1 MRAAIFD
8 EDADRSYRRRAGTSM
23 APSRSMRRSL
33 GLSCFLLLV
42 PAAAC
47 KQDES
52 PPPRPS
58 GPEMSGPQSRRM
70 ANCPSAVRGAVTLT
84 TPTPDG
90 IDVTVTSPDLT
101 AARQIA
107 ELAQFH
113 ARNPRPLLPFPHT
126 GLGGGRGHAGYCP
139 IARGDDVII
148 TASVIP
154 GGATIH
160 LRARLPWRV
169 HDLRESVVTRAE
181 RLRSFPS
188 S

>member
-1 MRAAIFD
+1 
-8 EDADRSYRRRAGTSM
+8 M
-23 APSRSMRRSL
+23 APPGSMRSSL
-33 GLSCFLLLV
+33 GLSCFLLLLLV

-47 KQDES
+47 EEDES
-52 PPPRPS
+52 PPPAPS
-58 GPEMSGPQSRRM
+58 GPEMSGPLTRKM
-70 ANCPSAVRGAVTLT
+70 ANCPSAVRGAVTRT

-90 IDVTVTSPDLT
+90 IDVTVTSEDP
-101 AARQIA
+101 AAALQIA

-113 ARNPRPLLPFPHT
+113 ARTPYSLLPFPHN
-126 GLGGGRGHAGYCP
+126 GLGGGNGHAGYCP
-139 IARGDDVII
+139 IARGNDAIV

-160 LRARLPWRV
+160 LRARMPWRV
-169 HDLRESVVTRAE
+169 QDLQESVVTRAA